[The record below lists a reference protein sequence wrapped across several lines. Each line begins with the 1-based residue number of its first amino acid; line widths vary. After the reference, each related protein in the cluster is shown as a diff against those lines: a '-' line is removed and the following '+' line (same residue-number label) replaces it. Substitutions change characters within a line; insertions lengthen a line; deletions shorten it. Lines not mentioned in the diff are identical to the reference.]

1 MHVSISD
8 SDDRPRTQA
17 ARRARTR
24 AALLEAGARGFS
36 RYGYGNV
43 VLEKVAGEAGYTRG
57 ALYHL
62 FTGKEELAL
71 AVVDWVADTWERE
84 VWEPAQLEDTPVDI
98 LVALARGHIV
108 FCRRDIARVMMA
120 LRVEFDGREHPVGS
134 KVADIGKDLATRFG
148 AVISAGRRDGSIP
161 ARAAG
166 EDARRGDHRRS
177 RGSGDPPG
185 RCPARRGDGRA
196 DGPRTAGCRRRLTT
210 TST

>member
-1 MHVSISD
+1 MSD
-8 SDDRPRTQA
+8 SDNRPRTQA
-17 ARRARTR
+17 ERRARTR

-43 VLEKVAGEAGYTRG
+43 VLENVAADAGYTRG

-134 KVADIGKDLATRFG
+134 RVADIGKDLATRFG

-161 ARAAG
+161 PGPPAKTLGPAITAAVEG
-166 EDARRGDHRRS
+166 LAIHLAGAPHDEAMAERMIRGLL
-177 RGSGDPPG
+177 GVG
-185 RCPARRGDGRA
+185 
-196 DGPRTAGCRRRLTT
+196 AG
-210 TST
+210 

>member
-8 SDDRPRTQA
+8 PDGRPRTQA

-24 AALLEAGARGFS
+24 AALLEAGAKGFS

-43 VLEKVAGEAGYTRG
+43 VLEQVAADAGYTRG

-84 VWEPAQLEDTPVDI
+84 VWEPAQLKNTPVDT
-98 LVALARGHIV
+98 LVSLARGHIV

-134 KVADIGKDLATRFG
+134 RVADIGKDLATRFG

-161 ARAAG
+161 AGPPAKTLGAAITAAVEG
-166 EDARRGDHRRS
+166 LAIHLAGAPHDEAMAERMVRGLL
-177 RGSGDPPG
+177 GVG
-185 RCPARRGDGRA
+185 
-196 DGPRTAGCRRRLTT
+196 AG
-210 TST
+210 

>member
-1 MHVSISD
+1 MSD
-8 SDDRPRTQA
+8 SDPRPRTQA

-24 AALLEAGARGFS
+24 AALLEAGAKSFS

-43 VLEKVAGEAGYTRG
+43 VLEKVAADAGYTRG

-84 VWEPAQLEDTPVDI
+84 VWEPAQLKNTPVDT
-98 LVALARGHIV
+98 LVSLARGHIV

-134 KVADIGKDLATRFG
+134 RVADIGKDLATRFG

-161 ARAAG
+161 AGPPAKTLGAAITAAVEG
-166 EDARRGDHRRS
+166 LAIHLAGAPHDEAMAERMVRGLL
-177 RGSGDPPG
+177 GVG
-185 RCPARRGDGRA
+185 
-196 DGPRTAGCRRRLTT
+196 AG
-210 TST
+210 